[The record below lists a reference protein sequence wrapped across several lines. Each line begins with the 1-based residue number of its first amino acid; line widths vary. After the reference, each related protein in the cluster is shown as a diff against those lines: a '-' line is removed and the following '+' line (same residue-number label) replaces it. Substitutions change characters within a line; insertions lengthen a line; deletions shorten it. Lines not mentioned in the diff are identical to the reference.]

1 MKSKYFTQETQDL
14 SHLPN
19 IGSQG
24 SPEFKLQ
31 QSPTTWIQEIELLP
45 AATYVVQRSAFGLTT
60 AAALSCRKMP
70 HLIFFGLKR
79 TDFWCAWTFV
89 VCFFVL
95 WFLSKPARTGEYQK
109 QGEAVGEGTYGTVW
123 KVGADSLKLR
133 LLDFTSWIPTPP
145 YPVWQIHQFLV
156 VP

>member
-1 MKSKYFTQETQDL
+1 
-14 SHLPN
+14 
-19 IGSQG
+19 
-24 SPEFKLQ
+24 
-31 QSPTTWIQEIELLP
+31 
-45 AATYVVQRSAFGLTT
+45 
-60 AAALSCRKMP
+60 MP
-70 HLIFFGLKR
+70 HLIFFGLRR

-89 VCFFVL
+89 ACFFVL

-145 YPVWQIHQFLV
+145 YPVANQFLV